1 MALLSLNF
9 DVQAGQLVFSET
21 NPTPFTLP
29 ALHQEDGPTI
39 EFRALKRIRQNASP
53 FFERINFSGYDL
65 LISVGTAGSILASA
79 TSWTASDSNDLL
91 TGRLDLNTAGIT
103 GLADSTECIFEIR
116 LFDGTG
122 YYRGQQVCRVKKS
135 VALTSSLQP
144 VVNDIA
150 LGKREASR
158 TYIPQYRATGF
169 TMIDEATSEEMVVRL
184 FNGTLQASP
193 LS

>member
-9 DVQAGQLVFSET
+9 DVQTGQLVFSET

-65 LISVGTAGSILASA
+65 LISVGTAGSILASSN
-79 TSWTASDSNDLL
+79 TWTASDGNTLL

-103 GLADSTECIFEIR
+103 GLADGAESILEVR

-122 YYRGQQVCRVKKS
+122 YYRAQQTCRVKKS
-135 VALTSSLQP
+135 VALTSSLQA

-169 TMIDEATSEEMVVRL
+169 TMIDEATGEEMVVRL
-184 FNGTLQASP
+184 FNGTFQASP
-193 LS
+193 IS

>member
-9 DVQAGQLVFSET
+9 DVQSGQLVFSET

-29 ALHQEDGPTI
+29 PLHQEDGPTI
-39 EFRALKRIRQNASP
+39 EFRALKRIRQNSAP
-53 FFERINFSGYDL
+53 YFERINFSGYDL
-65 LISVGTAGSILASA
+65 LISIGTAGSILASGS
-79 TSWTASDSNDLL
+79 SWTASDGNTLL
-91 TGRLDLNTAGIT
+91 TGRLDLNTSGISL
-103 GLADSTECIFEIR
+103 LADGSTAKFEIR

-122 YYRGQQVCRVKKS
+122 YYRGQQDCTVRKG

-158 TYIPQYRATGF
+158 TYVPQYKATGF
-169 TMIDEATSEEMVVRL
+169 TMIDEATGEEMTIRL

-193 LS
+193 IS